1 MNDQRTILVLAAGV
15 ACLACGVAGVVADA
29 PVLGGVAGVVGGALA
44 VFGVRSATDHSAAG
58 ARADALSAQVTELE
72 GALASQV
79 QARLAAEESVRS
91 LGAQLVEAQA
101 TVARAATPISAGT
114 AEQITDRE
122 TGLFSEDY
130 FRIAVDSRIA
140 AARRHLRPVG
150 VVLLEVI
157 EDLRGSDPRA
167 AEPVLVSETINE
179 TLREADTACRLLD
192 GRFALVLED
201 TSENGAI
208 WTVERIRRNLAE
220 ARRGLTLRAGIACY
234 PAHAFGSTELLQRAT
249 DALGAARDWNQDRI
263 EVASAES

>member
-15 ACLACGVAGVVADA
+15 ASLAFGVAGFVADVPA
-29 PVLGGVAGVVGGALA
+29 LGVVAGVVGAALA
-44 VFGVRSATDHSAAG
+44 LVGVRSATRRTTASD
-58 ARADALSAQVTELE
+58 RADALAGQVGELE
-72 GALASQV
+72 GALARQV

-101 TVARAATPISAGT
+101 TVARVTTPISAAT
-114 AEQITDRE
+114 AEQITDTV

-130 FRIAVDSRIA
+130 FLIAVDARIA

-157 EDLRGSDPRA
+157 EGLRSERPQS
-167 AEPVLVSETINE
+167 AEPVLVGETINS
-179 TLREADTACRLLD
+179 TLREADTACRLVD

-220 ARRGLTLRAGIACY
+220 VQEGLTLRAGIACY
-234 PAHAFGSTELLQRAT
+234 PAHAFGSTEILQRAGE
-249 DALGAARDWNQDRI
+249 ALGAARDWSQDRI